1 MSKII
6 KVINRIKSSLIN
18 DSFSLTYDKNVYKL
32 TNEYFQLIRE
42 LIQKYHNKKIKPKDS
57 NLGRISF
64 PANITYK
71 ILILKY
77 IAFEFEKGNVWMKE
91 LYEIIREQ
99 IFPSEEYFLY
109 LFNIS
114 EFEIRTRPQCF
125 LNLEKKV
132 KYIPQSK
139 YFTYNIIDD
148 NNILSNDPLIQ
159 YKLYRQHIYEYVQ
172 IIRDQ
177 IEAPINPI
185 NFIIRIYINCFSN
198 QIINIRNELIIIKR
212 NKSNAFLE
220 EYCKK
225 ICKNIFE
232 QINTFIYNLTN
243 CLILLYSKI
252 NNYQIFFEEIDEFIS
267 LLTSLFFSQNDL
279 NNDIYKIIIDLIR
292 VKNKSN
298 IETFQSLSNSYKGI
312 EPEDFGVNEK
322 YCLTEKSVNYYMKTF
337 KKNFIGKIP
346 NIAFEKSI
354 KMMKNIYF
362 YRSPI
367 DKLLLTTKMRMCI
380 YEEIE
385 EFWKQVPEYDI
396 NKKEL
401 KIDIAIDDYIN
412 IFEYI
417 IIKSGMS
424 DLIVHIEFIDA
435 FTTEKT
441 RKNIDDYNLQ
451 QIKVGLMQLNDLGKN
466 KK

>member
-1 MSKII
+1 M
-6 KVINRIKSSLIN
+6 
-18 DSFSLTYDKNVYKL
+18 
-32 TNEYFQLIRE
+32 
-42 LIQKYHNKKIKPKDS
+42 
-57 NLGRISF
+57 
-64 PANITYK
+64 
-71 ILILKY
+71 
-77 IAFEFEKGNVWMKE
+77 
-91 LYEIIREQ
+91 
-99 IFPSEEYFLY
+99 
-109 LFNIS
+109 
-114 EFEIRTRPQCF
+114 
-125 LNLEKKV
+125 
-132 KYIPQSK
+132 
-139 YFTYNIIDD
+139 
-148 NNILSNDPLIQ
+148 
-159 YKLYRQHIYEYVQ
+159 
-172 IIRDQ
+172 
-177 IEAPINPI
+177 
-185 NFIIRIYINCFSN
+185 
-198 QIINIRNELIIIKR
+198 RNELIIIKR

-322 YCLTEKSVNYYMKTF
+322 FCLTEKSVNYYMKTF

>member
-57 NLGRISF
+57 NLGHISF